1 MLDRLFSY
9 VRFLNAF
16 RDVERVVRVPGQE
29 RWENDVEHSYQLAL
43 VAWYIAETGEQ
54 ELDVNKVLR
63 YALVHDLVEV
73 YAGDVFFGG
82 SAISQDEK
90 KNREQ
95 RAQQQLQ
102 ERMPEFQQLHNDIAA
117 YEAREDPE
125 SRFVYALDKVMPMLQ
140 IYLDDGRTWRE
151 KGLTL
156 AKIRNYKDEKVTASD
171 SIERL
176 YGELIERLGEQ
187 PELFPAEEMTAG
199 HGQSGRFRETLVH
212 FQCRHCSGWWSIGD
226 APEDRA
232 MYCPWCG
239 KHEQQHV

>member
-1 MLDRLFSY
+1 M
-9 VRFLNAF
+9 NAF
-16 RDVERVVRVPGQE
+16 REVERVVRVPSRQ
-29 RWENDVEHSYQLAL
+29 RWENDVEHSYHVAL
-43 VAWYIAETGEQ
+43 LAWYLAATTQ
-54 ELDVNKVLR
+54 QDLDENKVLR

-102 ERMPEFQQLHNDIAA
+102 ERMPEFQQLHQDIAA

-125 SRFVYALDKVMPMLQ
+125 SRFVYALDKVIPMLQ
-140 IYLDDGRTWRE
+140 IYLDSGRTWRE

-156 AKIRNYKDEKVTASD
+156 QKIRNYKDEKVRASAPIAD
-171 SIERL
+171 L
-176 YGELIERLGEQ
+176 YEELIKRLSEQ
-187 PELFPAEEMTAG
+187 PELFPADDTAPDG
-199 HGQSGRFRETLVH
+199 DGQHGGRFQETLVH
-212 FQCRHCSGWWSIGD
+212 FQCEHCSGWWSIGD
-226 APEDRA
+226 APEDRT

-239 KHEQQHV
+239 EREQQSA